1 MVVSGLP
8 IRNQFHAAE
17 IATMSLDLL
26 DAVKEFKIRHRPNE
40 ELLLRIGIHSGPVCA
55 GVVGLKMPRYCLFG
69 DTVNTASRMES
80 TGLQLKIH
88 CSDDCR
94 ELLEKLG
101 GYIFEERG
109 LIPMKGK
116 GEKKTYWLM
125 GEDPDIRARRTRE
138 RKERR
143 GSKALNKFI
152 QKNSM
157 INGDLLGIRSSLK
170 QNNNGYG
177 LFKSLP
183 RSSSLEIGPKKL
195 RFASTTFL
203 EYNR

>member
-1 MVVSGLP
+1 
-8 IRNQFHAAE
+8 
-17 IATMSLDLL
+17 
-26 DAVKEFKIRHRPNE
+26 
-40 ELLLRIGIHSGPVCA
+40 
-55 GVVGLKMPRYCLFG
+55 
-69 DTVNTASRMES
+69 MES
-80 TGLQLKIH
+80 TGMQLKIH

-94 ELLEKLG
+94 AMLEKLG
-101 GYIFEERG
+101 GYLFEDRG

-116 GEKKTYWLM
+116 GDKKTFWLL

-152 QKNSM
+152 QKNNLPFM
-157 INGDLLGIRSSLK
+157 NNGDLLGIRSSMK

-177 LFKSLP
+177 PLFKSLP
-183 RSSSLEIGPKKL
+183 RSSSLESPKKL

-203 EYNR
+203 EYNRYHHG